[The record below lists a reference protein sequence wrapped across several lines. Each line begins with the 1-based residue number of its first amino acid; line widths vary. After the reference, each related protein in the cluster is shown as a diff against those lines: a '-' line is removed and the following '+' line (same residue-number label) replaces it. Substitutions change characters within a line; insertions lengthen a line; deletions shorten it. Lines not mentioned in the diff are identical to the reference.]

1 MLTRAGGVQTDD
13 QITVDAAKAILEN
26 KVGIK
31 CATITPDEAR
41 VKEFNLKQMWRSPN
55 GTVRAPLPPS
65 LLHPHGVPQIRNIL
79 GGTVFREPII
89 LERVPKPV
97 PGWVKPI
104 TIGRHAFGDQY
115 RSTDYIVPG
124 AGRLELVFT
133 PKDGSAPTTM
143 NVFDFKDPG
152 VAMAMY
158 NTDEVGFLWRS
169 FRGAAC
175 PCAGC
180 G

>member
-1 MLTRAGGVQTDD
+1 MRRAS
-13 QITVDAAKAILEN
+13 
-26 KVGIK
+26 
-31 CATITPDEAR
+31 
-41 VKEFNLKQMWRSPN
+41 RSSTSSRCGAPP
-55 GTVRAPLPPS
+55 TAPCVPLPS
-65 LLHPHGVPQIRNIL
+65 LSSHSQDAPQIRNIL

-158 NTDEVGFLWRS
+158 NTDESITGFAHAS
-169 FRGAAC
+169 FKMALSKGAPLFMSTKNTILKKYDGRFKDIFQEIYEA
-175 PCAGC
+175 
-180 G
+180 